1 MFDFQLKVI
10 YIILYIFLDAE
21 SDNKSGSEQDDLEPD
36 TYYDNIVINE
46 DDEEAL
52 KMFMASRPEKTRTLA
67 DIIRDKITEKN
78 TELQT
83 QFSDVETLKLQN
95 IDPRYVFK
103 NHSFNINITQ
113 ILYLVILIKV

>member
-1 MFDFQLKVI
+1 MLTVE
-10 YIILYIFLDAE
+10 IIIKFFFFTGVD
-21 SDNKSGSEQDDLEPD
+21 SDNESGSEHDNLEPD
-36 TYYDNIVINE
+36 TYYDNIEINE

-95 IDPRYVFK
+95 IDPRYVF
-103 NHSFNINITQ
+103 HPFFT
-113 ILYLVILIKV
+113 ILLKFRFRHYSNK

>member
-1 MFDFQLKVI
+1 MIAFYKLICFSEAHSDN
-10 YIILYIFLDAE
+10 E
-21 SDNKSGSEQDDLEPD
+21 SDSEQDDLEPD
-36 TYYDNIVINE
+36 TYYDNVEINE

-52 KMFMASRPEKTRTLA
+52 KMFMSSRPEKTQTLA

-95 IDPRYVFK
+95 IDPR
-103 NHSFNINITQ
+103 
-113 ILYLVILIKV
+113 

>member
-1 MFDFQLKVI
+1 MIV
-10 YIILYIFLDAE
+10 LYKLICVSEAH
-21 SDNKSGSEQDDLEPD
+21 SDNESGSEQDDLEPD
-36 TYYDNIVINE
+36 TYYDNVEINE

-52 KMFMASRPEKTRTLA
+52 KMFMSSRPEKTRTLA

-95 IDPRYVFK
+95 IDPR
-103 NHSFNINITQ
+103 
-113 ILYLVILIKV
+113 

>member
-1 MFDFQLKVI
+1 M
-10 YIILYIFLDAE
+10 
-21 SDNKSGSEQDDLEPD
+21 EPD
-36 TYYDNIVINE
+36 TYYDNIEINE

-83 QFSDVETLKLQN
+83 QCSDVETLKLQN
-95 IDPRYVFK
+95 IDPRYFFQ
-103 NHSFNINITQ
+103 N
-113 ILYLVILIKV
+113 LIPSAIIFL